1 MNAKPAK
8 AATTEWIRKRAGNSR
23 PANKAAI
30 LMAAD
35 AATNPNPLSYD
46 HCDCKDYRRGYLH
59 VDQVAGFRHCLHG
72 FRRHRYDFLAHEQH
86 SVLRQYW
93 DITQPLVHSAFGRA
107 WPVRTA
113 WTPGT
118 MQALTVRAFIFPYP
132 FVLFT
137 GGVGR
142 AMVEPW
148 RCGKGYL
155 IAGDYY
161 AHRASECGLE
171 SPAF

>member
-1 MNAKPAK
+1 MALK
-8 AATTEWIRKRAGNSR
+8 AGLQYQEARVEGRAAGM
-23 PANKAAI
+23 PWG
-30 LMAAD
+30 D
-35 AATNPNPLSYD
+35 D
-46 HCDCKDYRRGYLH
+46 RGTGDVARLEGKTLHH
-59 VDQVAGFRHCLHG
+59 VDQVAGFLHCLHG

-93 DITQPLVHSAFGRA
+93 DITQPLVHAAFGRA

-118 MQALTVRAFIFPYP
+118 MQALTGSAFIFPYP

-137 GGVGR
+137 GGAGR

-155 IAGDYY
+155 IAGGYY
-161 AHRASECGLE
+161 ALRASECSPE
-171 SPAF
+171 SSAFRSYG